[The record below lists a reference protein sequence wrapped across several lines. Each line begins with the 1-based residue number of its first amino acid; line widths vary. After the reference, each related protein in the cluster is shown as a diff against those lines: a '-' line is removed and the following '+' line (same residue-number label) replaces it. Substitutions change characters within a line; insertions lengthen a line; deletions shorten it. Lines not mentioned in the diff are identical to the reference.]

1 VAVLRQQRVQ
11 FFYYTSKFM
20 KLNVIVFVLPI
31 AMTLLAF
38 EGDIG
43 LDHPLFFCF
52 WLLSGVVCLVRG
64 GFIVRR
70 NQLLGSLFILAA
82 SIQIFLALPPFLHIR
97 MHPKAIHDDMGPRV

>member
-1 VAVLRQQRVQ
+1 
-11 FFYYTSKFM
+11 M

-38 EGDIG
+38 ERNVG

-52 WLLSGVVCLVRG
+52 WLLSGVVCLVQG

-82 SIQIFLALPPFLHIR
+82 SIQIFLALLPVLHIR
-97 MHPKAIHDDMGPRV
+97 IHDKQTHDEMGGRV